1 MNINT
6 TNILEYNKIKE
17 TLKNYA
23 LSETAK
29 EMIDRL
35 EPYADINLIERHL
48 KETTEARAIINRSS
62 SVPLHGLTGIKNI
75 KEKLG
80 KVGNLFPEEFEIICG
95 LLREGR
101 RLKRFM
107 ETKSDIAPIVSTY
120 ALSIYELEDIS
131 DEIERCIYRGRVED
145 KASSELSRLRKKITI
160 LEDRIKS
167 KLDAVLKNS
176 KYRDYL
182 QDNLVSLRNGRYVIP
197 VKSQYKN
204 NINGSIH
211 DMSTSGS
218 TVFIEPEEVKKAQ
231 DELNLLRIEEERE
244 VYRILS
250 ALTVMVEERQRELS
264 INIETMSYYDF
275 LFAKAKYSKAID
287 GRVAGLNNRNYI
299 NINNGRHPLLGRNA
313 VPLDFSIGDDYRSL
327 VITGPN
333 TGGKTVV
340 LKTVGLLTM
349 MIQSGLH
356 VPVEE
361 GSEFAVFADI
371 LADIGDGQSIEQSLS
386 TFSSHIKNI
395 ISIINCADAHTLVIM
410 DEIGAGTDPGEGM
423 GIATAVLEELYKK
436 GATILATTH
445 YSEIKDF
452 AEITPGFK
460 NGCMEFDI
468 NTLKPMYK
476 LKIGKVG
483 ESNALFIALR
493 LGMNKSLIERAH
505 EITYKEMKHY
515 DEYKPETANY
525 TKSEDA
531 ALKQH
536 EKALEK
542 LKSAEKVNKTSEKQ
556 KAKPKFNIG
565 DCVYINTMDRTGI
578 VCELE
583 NNRGEIGVMVM
594 KQKFKINHKRLTLYI
609 EGEELYPEDYDFDI
623 IFESKDNRKKNKIM
637 SKKHVEG
644 IKIEDIEFNRNG
656 GTVKKC

>member
-1 MNINT
+1 MNTNT

-23 LSETAK
+23 LSELAK
-29 EMIDRL
+29 DMIDRL
-35 EPYADINLIERHL
+35 EPYADINLIQRHL
-48 KETTEARAIINRSS
+48 NETTETRAIVDRSS
-62 SVPLHGLTGIKNI
+62 SVPLHGLAGIKTI

-80 KVGNLFPEEFEIICG
+80 KVGNLLPEELETICG
-95 LLREGR
+95 LLRDGTK
-101 RLKRFM
+101 LKRFM
-107 ETKSDIAPIVSTY
+107 ETKADVAPTVSTY
-120 ALSIYELEDIS
+120 ALSIFELKDILE
-131 DEIERCIYRGRVED
+131 EIERCIVRGRVDD
-145 KASSELSRLRKKITI
+145 KASSELARLRKKILI
-160 LEDRIKS
+160 LEDRIKT
-167 KLDAVLKNS
+167 KLEAVLKNS
-176 KYRDYL
+176 KYKDYI
-182 QDNLVSLRNGRYVIP
+182 QDSLVSMRNGRYVIP

-204 NINGSIH
+204 NMDGSIH

-250 ALTVMVEERQRELS
+250 TLTAMVEENQRGLS

-275 LFAKAKYSKAID
+275 IFAKAKYSKSIE
-287 GRVAGLNNRNYI
+287 GRAAALNNRNFI
-299 NINNGRHPLLGRNA
+299 CINNGRHPMLGKSA
-313 VPLDFSIGDDYRSL
+313 VPLNFTIGDDYRSL

-410 DEIGAGTDPGEGM
+410 DEVGAGTDPGEGM

-445 YSEIKDF
+445 YSEIKGF
-452 AEITPGFK
+452 AETTPGFR

-468 NTLKPMYK
+468 NTLKPMYR
-476 LKIGKVG
+476 LKIGKAG

-493 LGMNKSLIERAH
+493 LGMDKALIERAH
-505 EITYKEMKHY
+505 EITYKETKQY
-515 DEYKPETANY
+515 EVYRPEKVEYAKE
-525 TKSEDA
+525 EDKA
-531 ALKQH
+531 VKQH
-536 EKALEK
+536 EQELEK
-542 LKSAEKVNKTSEKQ
+542 LKTVSKAKQVSEKQ

-565 DCVYINTMDRTGI
+565 DCVYISTMNRTGI

-583 NNRGEIGVMVM
+583 NNKGEIGVMVM
-594 KQKFKINHKRLTLYI
+594 KQKFKVNHKRLQLFI
-609 EGEELYPEDYDFDI
+609 EGQELYPEDYDFDI
-623 IFESKDNRKKNKIM
+623 VFENKDDRKKKKLM

-644 IKIEDIEFNRNG
+644 MTIENH
-656 GTVKKC
+656 

>member
-1 MNINT
+1 MNTNT
-6 TNILEYNKIKE
+6 TNILEYDKIKE

-23 LSETAK
+23 LSEIAK
-29 EMIDRL
+29 DMIDNL
-35 EPYADINLIERHL
+35 KPYVDINLIERHL
-48 KETTEARAIINRSS
+48 RETTEARAIADRSS
-62 SVPLHGLTGIKNI
+62 SVPLHSLTGIKNI

-80 KVGNLFPEEFEIICG
+80 KALNLSPEELETICG

-107 ETKSDIAPIVSTY
+107 ESKIDAAPTVSTY

-131 DEIERCIYRGRVED
+131 DEIERCICRGRVDD
-145 KASSELSRLRKKITI
+145 KASNELSKLRKKIAI
-160 LEDRIKS
+160 LEDRIKG
-167 KLDAVLKNS
+167 KLEAMLKNS
-176 KYRDYL
+176 KYRDFL
-182 QDNLVSLRNGRYVIP
+182 QDSLVSMRNGRYVIP

-204 NINGSIH
+204 NMDGSIH
-211 DMSTSGS
+211 DISTSGS
-218 TVFIEPEEVKKAQ
+218 TVFIEPGEVKKAQ
-231 DELNLLRIEEERE
+231 DELNILRIEEERE

-250 ALTVMVEERQRELS
+250 MLTVMVEERQRELS

-275 LFAKAKYSKAID
+275 LFAKAKFSKATD
-287 GRVAGLNNRNYI
+287 GRSAGLNNRNYI
-299 NINNGRHPLLGRNA
+299 KINNGRHPMLGRSA
-313 VPLDFSIGDDYRSL
+313 VPLNFSIGEDYRSL

-349 MIQSGLH
+349 MVQSGLH

-386 TFSSHIKNI
+386 TFSSHVKNI

-423 GIATAVLEELYKK
+423 GIATAVLEELYKR

-452 AEITPGFK
+452 AEKTTGFK

-468 NTLKPMYK
+468 NTLKPLYR
-476 LKIGKVG
+476 LKIGKAG

-493 LGMNKSLIERAH
+493 LGMNKTIIERAH
-505 EITYKEMKHY
+505 EITYKEMKQY
-515 DEYKPETANY
+515 EEYNIEKIEHIHDIDTAV
-525 TKSEDA
+525 
-531 ALKQH
+531 KQH
-536 EKALEK
+536 EESLKR
-542 LKSAEKVNKTSEKQ
+542 LKSVEKIRQVSEKQ
-556 KAKPKFNIG
+556 KAKPRFNIG
-565 DCVYINTMDRTGI
+565 DCVYISTMNRTGI
-578 VCELE
+578 VCEIE
-583 NNRGEIGVMVM
+583 NNKGDVGVMVM

-623 IFESKDNRKKNKIM
+623 VFESKDNRKKNKIM
-637 SKKHVEG
+637 NKRHVEG
-644 IKIEDIEFNRNG
+644 IKIEN
-656 GTVKKC
+656 K

>member
-1 MNINT
+1 LNT
-6 TNILEYNKIKE
+6 NTINILEYNKIKE
-17 TLKNYA
+17 TLKSYA
-23 LSETAK
+23 MSELAK
-29 EMIDRL
+29 DMIDRL
-35 EPYADINLIERHL
+35 EPYVDIKFIERHL
-48 KETTEARAIINRSS
+48 QETTETRAIADRSS
-62 SVPLHGLTGIKNI
+62 SVPLHSLTGIKNI

-80 KVGNLFPEEFEIICG
+80 KGGNLSPEEMETICG

-101 RLKRFM
+101 KLKRFM
-107 ETKSDIAPIVSTY
+107 ETKTDVAPSVSTY
-120 ALSIYELEDIS
+120 ALSIFELEDIVE
-131 DEIERCIYRGRVED
+131 EIERCIYRGRVDD
-145 KASSELSRLRKKITI
+145 KASNDLSRLRKKIAI

-167 KLDAVLKNS
+167 KLESVLKNT

-182 QDNLVSLRNGRYVIP
+182 QDSLVSMRNGRYVIP

-204 NINGSIH
+204 SIDGSIH

-218 TVFIEPEEVKKAQ
+218 TVFVEPAEVKKAQ
-231 DELNLLRIEEERE
+231 DELNVLRIEEESE

-250 ALTVMVEERQRELS
+250 TLTAMIETRERELS

-275 LFAKAKYSKAID
+275 LFAKAKYSKSIE
-287 GRVAGLNNRNYI
+287 GRAVGLNNKNYI
-299 NINNGRHPLLGRNA
+299 CINNGRHPLLGKSA
-313 VPLDFSIGDDYRSL
+313 VPLNFVIGDDYRSL

-356 VPVEE
+356 VPVDE

-371 LADIGDGQSIEQSLS
+371 LADIGDGQSIEQNLS

-395 ISIINCADAHTLVIM
+395 ISIINCADSHTLVIM
-410 DEIGAGTDPGEGM
+410 DEMGAGTDPGEGM

-452 AEITPGFK
+452 AESTPGFK

-468 NTLKPMYK
+468 NTLKPLYK
-476 LKIGKVG
+476 LKIGKAG

-493 LGMNKSLIERAH
+493 LGMEKRLIERAH
-505 EITYKEMKHY
+505 EITYKEAKEY
-515 DEYKPETANY
+515 TEYKPEVVEYSKA
-525 TKSEDA
+525 KD
-531 ALKQH
+531 KVVMQH
-536 EKALEK
+536 QESLEK
-542 LKSAEKVNKTSEKQ
+542 LKSISKVKNISEKQ
-556 KAKPKFNIG
+556 KEKPKFNLG
-565 DCVYINTMDRTGI
+565 DCVYISTMNRTGI

-583 NNRGEIGVMVM
+583 NNKGEVGVMVM

-609 EGEELYPEDYDFDI
+609 DGEELYPEDYDFDI
-623 IFESKDNRKKNKIM
+623 VFESKDNRRKKKIM
-637 SKKHVEG
+637 DRKHVEG
-644 IKIEDIEFNRNG
+644 VQIENS
-656 GTVKKC
+656 